1 MDWTAVEAEQLN
13 RERAIR
19 GPAGDLVLLRF
30 EGRDADPVY
39 SVLKTYPESGGA
51 NGWGSSSAKKQ
62 DGGFYTQCQVAD
74 VDGEAL
80 SVLTGKGR
88 ATHFAIGTELRG
100 LGRAD
105 RATSAA
111 TSSLEVW
118 WLRSRRELRALIAS
132 VEIVG
137 LDETVAA
144 LGAFAE
150 GAGDLRRPAPRLA
163 EAWDRH
169 EIG

>member
-1 MDWTAVEAEQLN
+1 MNWTAVEAEQLN

-88 ATHFAIGTELRG
+88 ATHFAIGTELF
-100 LGRAD
+100 
-105 RATSAA
+105 
-111 TSSLEVW
+111 EV
-118 WLRSRRELRALIAS
+118 
-132 VEIVG
+132 
-137 LDETVAA
+137 LDELT
-144 LGAFAE
+144 E
-150 GAGDLRRPAPRLA
+150 RPRQQPLVWKFGGY
-163 EAWDRH
+163 EVG
-169 EIG
+169 ESYEP